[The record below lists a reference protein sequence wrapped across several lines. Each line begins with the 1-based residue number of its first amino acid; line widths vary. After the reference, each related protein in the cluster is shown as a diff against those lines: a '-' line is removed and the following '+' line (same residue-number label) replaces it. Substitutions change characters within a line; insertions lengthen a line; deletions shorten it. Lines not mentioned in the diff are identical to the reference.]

1 MRTRALMVG
10 VLFLAA
16 AGLFSLGGC
25 KKQEKQEAKIKIG
38 FVVKQPDEAWF
49 VNEQKF
55 AQRCADKYGF
65 DVVPVAATDG
75 EKALAV
81 LDNLGAQGAQGVVI
95 ATPDVR
101 LGPALVARA
110 KANGLKLF
118 SVDDQWVG
126 SDGQFMDVPY
136 MGISATDIGTKV
148 GEALAEEMKKR
159 NWPAEETAAVAI
171 TFDHVN
177 TCKQRTDA
185 AAAALVKAGFP
196 ADKIYREPSKQGDV
210 PSAMDA
216 GNILLTKHPEVK
228 RWLVFSSND
237 EGVLGVVRA
246 LESSGRG
253 FGAENVIGIGIGGS
267 TCAAEFKKP
276 QPTGFYATC
285 LISPKRHGYE
295 TTEYVYKWIKDGAE
309 PPKYTLTQGIMVTRQ
324 TFDQVSKEE
333 GLAD

>member
-1 MRTRALMVG
+1 
-10 VLFLAA
+10 
-16 AGLFSLGGC
+16 
-25 KKQEKQEAKIKIG
+25 
-38 FVVKQPDEAWF
+38 
-49 VNEQKF
+49 
-55 AQRCADKYGF
+55 
-65 DVVPVAATDG
+65 
-75 EKALAV
+75 
-81 LDNLGAQGAQGVVI
+81 
-95 ATPDVR
+95 
-101 LGPALVARA
+101 
-110 KANGLKLF
+110 
-118 SVDDQWVG
+118 
-126 SDGQFMDVPY
+126 MDVPY

-148 GEALAEEMKKR
+148 GEALAAELKKR
-159 NWPAEETAAVAI
+159 NWPLEETAAVAV

-177 TCKQRTDA
+177 TCRQRTDA

-196 ADKIYREPSKQGDV
+196 VERIYREPSKQGDV

-253 FGAENVIGIGIGGS
+253 FNHESVLGIGIGGS

-276 QPTGFYATC
+276 NLTGFYATC

-295 TTEYVYKWIKDGAE
+295 TTEYVYKWIKDGVA
-309 PPKYTLTQGIMVTRQ
+309 PPKHTLTAGILVTRES
-324 TFDQVSKEE
+324 FDRVCNEE